1 MSNIYNSFQ
10 EASNSNWDLL
20 VELFKGSKNFKLI
33 KPNRINS
40 VYDGILTTKKDGKTI
55 AILIEVK
62 RRQFTLDTLRNEY
75 DNTLFLE
82 KDKYTYLHKQGEKMA
97 KLDPNREVKVW
108 YLNKTR
114 DGYYFIHDIT
124 NRDLAWVPITMNNI
138 TYSKNQTKKK
148 KLVALLHTSDAIVA
162 KQTNIIN

>member
-55 AILIEVK
+55 VILIEVK
-62 RRQFTLDTLRNEY
+62 RRQFTLETLVNEY
-75 DNTLFLE
+75 GSTLFLE
-82 KDKYTYLHKQGEKMA
+82 KEKYTYLHKQA
-97 KLDPNREVKVW
+97 KRMDNGDPNREVKVW